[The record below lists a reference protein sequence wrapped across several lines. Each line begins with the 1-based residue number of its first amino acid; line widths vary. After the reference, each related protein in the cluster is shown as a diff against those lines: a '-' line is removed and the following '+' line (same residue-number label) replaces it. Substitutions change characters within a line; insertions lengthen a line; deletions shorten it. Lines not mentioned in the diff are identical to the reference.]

1 MKIGIMAAM
10 SEEIDTLFADLKCT
24 KKETVGLRSYC
35 EGELF
40 GVPVVLVFSRWGK
53 VAAASTVTHLIDS
66 YGVTEVLFTGV
77 AGAIDPR
84 LKLGDMVIGTELIHH
99 DLDARPIFAKHEVP
113 LLGVSRMATDSK
125 WSRRLQD
132 ACSKFLSDEFFS
144 EISECHREEFN
155 LHAPKVYTGLIAS
168 GDSFFSSKQQVADL
182 REALPDVLCV
192 EMEGAAVAQVC
203 HEYGIPFSILRTIS
217 DSADESA
224 HIDFPRFVKAVSS
237 IYSHG
242 VLRRVIAN

>member
-10 SEEIDTLFADLKCT
+10 SEEIDTLFGDLKFT
-24 KKETVGLRSYC
+24 KKETVGLRTYC

-53 VAAASTVTHLIDS
+53 VAAASTVTRLIDS

-99 DLDARPIFAKHEVP
+99 DLDARPIFSRHEVP
-113 LLGVSRMATDSK
+113 LLGISRMKTDEQRSE
-125 WSRRLQD
+125 RLKM
-132 ACSKFLSDEFFS
+132 ACSTFLNEDFSS
-144 EISECHREEFN
+144 EISESHRNEFK
-155 LHAPKVYTGLIAS
+155 LHSPTVYTGLIAS

-182 REALPDVLCV
+182 REELPDVLCV
-192 EMEGAAVAQVC
+192 EMEGASVAQVC

-224 HIDFPRFVKAVSS
+224 HVDFPKFVKAVSS
-237 IYSHG
+237 IYSHN
-242 VLRRVIAN
+242 VLRRAIAQ